1 MTGFSF
7 NAARFQ
13 PRYGSDSAGLPAGRH
28 KVVIENGVMT
38 PVKDKPSNSYLAL
51 YLKCIE
57 GLANGGTQVDRLN
70 VHNSD
75 ATAVRIANEQLSAYC
90 AAVNRPGFGD
100 VAELY
105 NIPFYI
111 ETMPQIDNPRFSN
124 VIKLFDINGNEI
136 GKSAAPAQIGQP
148 QAPPQG
154 FGPGPSAGGWAPQ
167 TTAPAPQPPQQQF
180 APQPEP
186 QQQWG
191 QQPQAQPVA
200 APWSPAP
207 GGAAPSWGAR

>member
-7 NAARFQ
+7 NAAQFQ

-57 GLANGGTQVDRLN
+57 GLAVGGTQVDRLN

-75 ATAVRIANEQLSAYC
+75 ATTVRIANEQLSAYC

-136 GKSAAPAQIGQP
+136 GKGTAPAQIGQSQAQP
-148 QAPPQG
+148 QPPQG
-154 FGPGPSAGGWAPQ
+154 FSPGPTPPQQQWAPPA
-167 TTAPAPQPPQQQF
+167 TAPAQQF

-186 QQQWG
+186 AQQWA
-191 QQPQAQPVA
+191 QPQAQPAA
-200 APWSPAP
+200 APWSP
-207 GGAAPSWGAR
+207 GGQPNAPSWGPR